1 MRIRGVEIHKG
12 VIGAGDQLALV
23 ESLQSV
29 ADAAPP
35 FSPLTPRGG
44 RMSVRMTSAG
54 RLGWYADRRG
64 YRYEA
69 LHPDGVAWPAIPGT
83 VLSIWRTYGSER
95 RDPDCCLV
103 NFYGKDARMGM
114 HRDADERD
122 FSWPVVS
129 ISLGDSA
136 LFRIGNL
143 ERGGSTES
151 TWLESGDVAVMGGSA
166 RLLFHGI
173 DRIRYGSSEL
183 LPGGGRINVTLRV
196 VGRDACRK

>member
-1 MRIRGVEIHKG
+1 MRIRGVEIHRRAIG
-12 VIGAGDQLALV
+12 VGEQNRLV
-23 ESLQSV
+23 EALQSV
-29 ADAAPP
+29 AAAAPP
-35 FSPLTPRGG
+35 FSPRTPRGG

-69 LHPDGVAWPAIPGT
+69 RHPDGGAWPAIPEP
-83 VLSIWRTYGSER
+83 VLSIWRTYGSEL

-103 NFYGKDARMGM
+103 NFYGRDARMGM
-114 HRDADERD
+114 HRDADEHD
-122 FSWPVVS
+122 YSWPVVS
-129 ISLGDSA
+129 VSLGDSA

-151 TWLESGDVAVMGGSA
+151 VWLESGDIAVMGGAA

-173 DRIRYGSSEL
+173 DRIRHGSSGL
-183 LPGGGRINVTLRV
+183 LPEGGRINLTLRV
-196 VGRDACRK
+196 VDRDAV

>member
-1 MRIRGVEIHKG
+1 MRIRGVDIHKG
-12 VIGAGDQLALV
+12 AIGVEGQRRLM

-29 ADAAPP
+29 AAAAPP
-35 FSPLTPRGG
+35 FSPRTPRGG

-54 RLGWYADRRG
+54 RVGWYADGRG

-69 LHPDGVAWPAIPGT
+69 RHPDGAAWPAIPEP
-83 VLSIWRTYGSER
+83 VLSIWRTYGSDV

-114 HRDADERD
+114 HRDADEHD

-129 ISLGDSA
+129 VSLGDSA

-151 TWLESGDVAVMGGSA
+151 VWLESGDIVVMGGAA
-166 RLLFHGI
+166 RLVFHGI
-173 DRIRYGSSEL
+173 DRIRYGSSAIS
-183 LPGGGRINVTLRV
+183 PGGGRVNVTLRV
-196 VGRDACRK
+196 VGSGAG